1 MNKNILDINTKN
13 KLKYSETLN
22 YLTKFKHFRK
32 KCKITLN
39 KINEIISDNTIKDI
53 FINKTSDSSNKEKIN
68 KLIILNH
75 NLKYNLLLMIYYLNK
90 MNSIY
95 STIK

>member
-1 MNKNILDINTKN
+1 MNNNILDINCKN
-13 KLKYSETLN
+13 KLKYNETLN
-22 YLTKFKHFRK
+22 FLTKFKYFRK
-32 KCKITLN
+32 KCKITLG
-39 KINEIISDNTIKDI
+39 KINEIISDNTIKEI
-53 FINKTSDSSNKEKIN
+53 FLNKTSDSSNKEKIN

-75 NLKYNLLLMIYYLNK
+75 NLKYNILLMIYYLNR